1 MNSSQSKNQTKEK
14 INPYEFIKLPDKKR
28 KQYEDED
35 KHTGVIEYTIKT
47 YTPLFIPNSSTDKA
61 FKISDEVLQKKSE
74 EHKSYDFYSYT
85 MLNENERYDEIYH
98 QPVIPGSEVRGMVR
112 NLYETLTDSCMSG
125 LSENEI
131 PEVSL
136 PKKFQKKLADVK
148 IVKESTIGELAGE
161 FAPCKDKNNMCPAC
175 ALFGTI
181 GEGIA
186 SASKLRFADLTPLE
200 YQKEAKMYYDENVTL
215 NILGQPMTGNTKKY
229 LKKPQAETEFWSYN
243 YYISK
248 AGKVVSE
255 PGVLSGR
262 KYYWHYPKCRKLS
275 KTPGVTSGKAENQ
288 NCSIRPLKSNTVFV
302 GKIFF
307 EDVSEKQLSELIWI
321 VNGGNTDNVQ
331 AGKENNRV
339 DICYKLGL
347 AKPLGLGSVKCSVN
361 RVVERVV
368 ELCDGSI
375 QYKETDIAEKYI
387 GRNYKENRF
396 SKTNQDII
404 LELCNYYS
412 KTGVEI
418 AYTNKKDSPDKSNKS
433 YGKNNRSG
441 RQYRR

>member
-1 MNSSQSKNQTKEK
+1 
-14 INPYEFIKLPDKKR
+14 
-28 KQYEDED
+28 
-35 KHTGVIEYTIKT
+35 
-47 YTPLFIPNSSTDKA
+47 
-61 FKISDEVLQKKSE
+61 
-74 EHKSYDFYSYT
+74 
-85 MLNENERYDEIYH
+85 
-98 QPVIPGSEVRGMVR
+98 
-112 NLYETLTDSCMSG
+112 MSG

-186 SASKLRFADLTPLE
+186 SASKLRFTDLTPLE
-200 YQKEAKMYYDENVTL
+200 YQEDAKMYYDENVTL

-229 LKKPQAETEFWSYN
+229 LKKPRAETEFWSYN
-243 YYISK
+243 YYINK
-248 AGKVVSE
+248 LGKVVSE

-262 KYYWHYPKCRKLS
+262 KYYWHHRKCRNLS
-275 KTPGVTSGKAENQ
+275 KTPGVTSSKADNQ
-288 NCSIRPLKSNTVFV
+288 NCSVRPLKSNTVFV

-307 EDVSEKQLSELIWI
+307 EDISEKQLSELIWI

-331 AGKENNRV
+331 TSNEKNKV

-396 SKTNQDII
+396 SKTNQDKI

-418 AYTNKKDSPDKSNKS
+418 AYTNKKSSSDKSNKS
-433 YGKNNRSG
+433 YGKNNRS
-441 RQYRR
+441 RQQFRR

>member
-1 MNSSQSKNQTKEK
+1 M
-14 INPYEFIKLPDKKR
+14 
-28 KQYEDED
+28 
-35 KHTGVIEYTIKT
+35 
-47 YTPLFIPNSSTDKA
+47 
-61 FKISDEVLQKKSE
+61 
-74 EHKSYDFYSYT
+74 
-85 MLNENERYDEIYH
+85 
-98 QPVIPGSEVRGMVR
+98 
-112 NLYETLTDSCMSG
+112 
-125 LSENEI
+125 
-131 PEVSL
+131 
-136 PKKFQKKLADVK
+136 
-148 IVKESTIGELAGE
+148 
-161 FAPCKDKNNMCPAC
+161 
-175 ALFGTI
+175 
-181 GEGIA
+181 
-186 SASKLRFADLTPLE
+186 
-200 YQKEAKMYYDENVTL
+200 
-215 NILGQPMTGNTKKY
+215 
-229 LKKPQAETEFWSYN
+229 
-243 YYISK
+243 
-248 AGKVVSE
+248 VSE

-262 KYYWHYPKCRKLS
+262 KYYWHHRKCRNLS
-275 KTPGVTSGKAENQ
+275 KTPGVTSSKADNQ
-288 NCSIRPLKSNTVFV
+288 NCSVRPLKSNTVFV

-307 EDVSEKQLSELIWI
+307 EDISEKQLSELIWI

-331 AGKENNRV
+331 TSNEKNKV